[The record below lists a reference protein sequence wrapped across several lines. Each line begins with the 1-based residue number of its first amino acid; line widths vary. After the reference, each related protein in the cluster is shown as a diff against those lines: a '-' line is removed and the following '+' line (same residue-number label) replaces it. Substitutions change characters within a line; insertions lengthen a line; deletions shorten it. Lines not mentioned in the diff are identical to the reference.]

1 MTQSNT
7 NKLPRIEIDINERV
21 LFEDNHLIIINK
33 LAGEIVQGDKT
44 GDLPLVEKVK
54 NYLKEKYNKP
64 GNVFCGLVH
73 RIDRPVSGAVIFA
86 KTSKALTRMNKIV
99 QDRNITK
106 TYWALVEKTP
116 EQPEGRLVHFIK
128 KNEALNKSIAIN
140 EEKKDYQR
148 AELEYKVLGKSKN
161 YTLLEISLLTGRHHQ
176 IRAQLAATGA
186 TIKGDLKYGAK
197 RSNKDGS
204 ISLHAVRIQF
214 QHPVNKENIILKAPI
229 LNGEFLKI
237 VSQINS

>member
-1 MTQSNT
+1 MTQNNT

-106 TYWALVEKTP
+106 KP
-116 EQPEGRLVHFIK
+116 GP
-128 KNEALNKSIAIN
+128 
-140 EEKKDYQR
+140 
-148 AELEYKVLGKSKN
+148 
-161 YTLLEISLLTGRHHQ
+161 
-176 IRAQLAATGA
+176 AQ
-186 TIKGDLKYGAK
+186 
-197 RSNKDGS
+197 
-204 ISLHAVRIQF
+204 
-214 QHPVNKENIILKAPI
+214 
-229 LNGEFLKI
+229 
-237 VSQINS
+237 